1 MYVIISST
9 CSFVVVVSLSLP
21 INYPLHHFP
30 ILITSFLSL
39 LLLLYLRFCLI
50 SSHPHIQGM
59 ENERAGLHELKLA
72 DLREQLREANRTIA
86 SLKESEKER
95 TRLAEKLKD
104 RDTDVSKVSNTLPH
118 PTPPHLTSPHL
129 TSPHLTS
136 PTSPHTSLTSPHLT
150 SPHLTFTRHFL
161 TPSLHDPIL
170 LCTFLYCP
178 LKSSRAFTCSSRA
191 TPIHAD
197 TNTL

>member
-39 LLLLYLRFCLI
+39 LLLLYLRFCLL

-104 RDTDVSKVSNTLPH
+104 RDTDVSKVNTLPH
-118 PTPPHLTSPHL
+118 PTPPHLTSAHL
-129 TSPHLTS
+129 ISPHLHS
-136 PTSPHTSLTSPHLT
+136 SLSY
-150 SPHLTFTRHFL
+150 SI
-161 TPSLHDPIL
+161 TP
-170 LCTFLYCP
+170 
-178 LKSSRAFTCSSRA
+178 
-191 TPIHAD
+191 
-197 TNTL
+197 